1 MLVSA
6 IQQHVSA
13 RGTLMSL
20 PSHLFFFYSHYLPRG
35 AEFTSLCIHRAWH
48 TLVDPEY
55 TVHIAAVINDD
66 NGDPAC
72 GPALSS
78 GGAGGRG

>member
-1 MLVSA
+1 
-6 IQQHVSA
+6 
-13 RGTLMSL
+13 MSL